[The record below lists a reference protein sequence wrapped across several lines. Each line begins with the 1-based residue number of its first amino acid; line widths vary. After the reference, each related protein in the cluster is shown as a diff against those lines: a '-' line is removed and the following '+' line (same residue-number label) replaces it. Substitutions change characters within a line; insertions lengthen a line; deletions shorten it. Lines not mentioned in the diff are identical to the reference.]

1 MKLSINAEHFCDR
14 ADGSKRPLE
23 TALKLCADAGF
34 SNVDLL
40 VPENEAEQTAEILE
54 TYALK
59 VNQSHCPFNRYAK
72 KDYALF
78 AEDILSTVRSAHRL
92 GSKILVVHGDE
103 FDFSAEAYS
112 EKAVLEFNYR
122 LFSPAVELL
131 DRFGMKLAFEN
142 VFPDMNVPRYCS
154 TPEELLTLVGKFPKE
169 TVGICLD
176 TGHAKVADDKHYL
189 ENIRSYADRV
199 IATHM
204 HDNYYGKDLHLFP
217 FLGELDL
224 AACVNILKEAGYAGE
239 VTYEFVYDRI
249 PDEFLPEVLHLL
261 YRMGKFLTV

>member
-1 MKLSINAEHFCDR
+1 MKLSINAAHFCDR
-14 ADGSKRPLE
+14 ADGRKRPLE
-23 TALKLCADAGF
+23 EVLKLCAAAGF

-40 VPENEAEQTAEILE
+40 VPENQAEQMAGILE
-54 TYALK
+54 KYALT
-59 VNQSHCPFNRYAK
+59 VNQSHCPFNRYEK

-78 AEDILSTVRSAHRL
+78 AEDILSAVRSAHLL

-103 FDFSAEAYS
+103 FDFAAETYS
-112 EKAVLEFNYR
+112 EKAVLDFNYR

-131 DRFGMKLAFEN
+131 DRFDMKLAFEN
-142 VFPDMNVPRYCS
+142 VFPDMNMPRYCS
-154 TPEELLTLVGKFPKE
+154 TPEELLKLVGMFPKE
-169 TVGICLD
+169 NVGICLD

-189 ENIRSYADRV
+189 ENIRLYANRI

-224 AACVNILKEAGYAGE
+224 PACVKILKDAGYAGE
-239 VTYEFVYDRI
+239 FTYEFVYDRI
-249 PDEFLPEVLHLL
+249 PDEFLPDVLRLL
-261 YRMGKFLTV
+261 YRMGVYLAG

>member
-1 MKLSINAEHFCDR
+1 MKLSINAAHFCDR
-14 ADGSKRPLE
+14 ADGRKRPLE
-23 TALKLCADAGF
+23 EVLKLCAAAGF

-40 VPENEAEQTAEILE
+40 VPENQAEQTAGILE
-54 TYALK
+54 KYALT
-59 VNQSHCPFNRYAK
+59 VNQSHCPFNRYEK

-78 AEDILSTVRSAHRL
+78 AEDILSAVRSAHLL

-103 FDFSAEAYS
+103 FDFAAETYS
-112 EKAVLEFNYR
+112 EKAVLDFNYR

-142 VFPDMNVPRYCS
+142 VFPDMNMPRYCS
-154 TPEELLTLVGKFPKE
+154 TPEELLKLVGMFPKE
-169 TVGICLD
+169 NVGICLD

-189 ENIRSYADRV
+189 ENIRLYANRI

-224 AACVNILKEAGYAGE
+224 PACVKILKDAGYAGE
-239 VTYEFVYDRI
+239 FTYEFVYDRI
-249 PDEFLPEVLHLL
+249 PDEFLPDVLRLL
-261 YRMGKFLTV
+261 YRMGVYLAG

>member
-78 AEDILSTVRSAHRL
+78 AEDILSAVRSAHRL

-122 LFSPAVELL
+122 LFSPTAELL

-224 AACVNILKEAGYAGE
+224 AACVNILKDAGYAGE
-239 VTYEFVYDRI
+239 FTYEFVYDRI

-261 YRMGKFLTV
+261 YRMGKFLSV

>member
-112 EKAVLEFNYR
+112 EKAVLEFKYR
-122 LFSPAVELL
+122 LFSPAAELL

-224 AACVNILKEAGYAGE
+224 AACVNILKDAGYAGE
-239 VTYEFVYDRI
+239 FTYEFVYDRI

>member
-1 MKLSINAEHFCDR
+1 MKVSINAAHFCDR
-14 ADGSKRPLE
+14 ADGRKRPLE
-23 TALKLCADAGF
+23 EVLKRCADAGF

-40 VPENEAEQTAEILE
+40 VPENQAEQTAKILE
-54 TYALK
+54 KYALT
-59 VNQSHCPFNRYAK
+59 VNQSHCPFNRYEK

-78 AEDILSTVRSAHRL
+78 AEDILSAVRSAHLL

-122 LFSPAVELL
+122 LFSPAAELL

-224 AACVNILKEAGYAGE
+224 AACVNILKDAGYAGE
-239 VTYEFVYDRI
+239 FTYEFVYDRI

>member
-1 MKLSINAEHFCDR
+1 MKLSINAAHFCDR
-14 ADGSKRPLE
+14 ADGRKRPLE
-23 TALKLCADAGF
+23 EVLKLCAAAGF

-40 VPENEAEQTAEILE
+40 VPENQAEQMAGILE
-54 TYALK
+54 KYALT
-59 VNQSHCPFNRYAK
+59 VNQSHCPFNRYEK

-78 AEDILSTVRSAHRL
+78 AEDILSAVRSAHLL

-103 FDFSAEAYS
+103 FDFAAETYS
-112 EKAVLEFNYR
+112 EKAVLDFNYR

-131 DRFGMKLAFEN
+131 GRFGMKLAFEN

-154 TPEELLTLVGKFPKE
+154 TPEELLKLVGMFPKE
-169 TVGICLD
+169 NVGICLD

-189 ENIRSYADRV
+189 ENIRLYADRI

-224 AACVNILKEAGYAGE
+224 PACVKILKDAGYAGE
-239 VTYEFVYDRI
+239 FTYEFVYDRI
-249 PDEFLPEVLHLL
+249 PDEFLPDVLRLL
-261 YRMGKFLTV
+261 YRMGVYLAG